1 MTLSKRYLAD
11 LGERAVRTFLQGFFG
26 VWLVNPS
33 EPIEFDS
40 LFTVTNLKAGLVMAA
55 LSIGMAVVGK
65 PIGNPDSASVL
76 PPKAQ
81 PPAPQP
87 VEFAAPGPTANEQL
101 AELVRLIQPIATPPP
116 PPGDVVLGGTPERLE
131 QALDRARANLERHQP
146 A

>member
-11 LGERAVRTFLQGFFG
+11 LGERAVRTFIQGFFG

-33 EPIEFDS
+33 EPIEFDT

-65 PIGNPDSASVL
+65 PVGNPDSASVL

-81 PPAPQP
+81 PVSMQIVLLSHSALTTGVWPY
-87 VEFAAPGPTANEQL
+87 T
-101 AELVRLIQPIATPPP
+101 I
-116 PPGDVVLGGTPERLE
+116 VVLPRYSAAQL
-131 QALDRARANLERHQP
+131 
-146 A
+146 